1 MYGLDSRLTS
11 VMAREWPMHS
21 RNMASL
27 GVIMNPVGFGRREY

>member
-1 MYGLDSRLTS
+1 
-11 VMAREWPMHS
+11 MAREWPMHS